1 MTHSRILVLDGETT
15 QALACVRALGR
26 VGHTVFV
33 AGVGHRPLAA
43 WSRYCRERFRL
54 GDETLGEFGRLRAL
68 ARANGVQVVLPQT
81 ERSCMLCNLE
91 REAWEE
97 LGIVVGCG
105 PEDLVW
111 GAFDKART
119 LQLAEGC
126 GVRVPPQHVPES
138 LEDGRAAAQA
148 IGYPVVVKPRFS
160 HFWHGGRFASGTGSR
175 YARDAAELEARMLEC
190 RQDTFWP
197 LIQGFVPGS
206 GKGVFALCDHG
217 RPLAWFAHE
226 RLRDVR
232 PSGSGSSLRRSVPL
246 DPRLHRPA
254 ARLLAELGWHGPAM
268 VEFRDDG
275 TSEPCVLE
283 VNGRFWGS
291 LELAIASGI
300 DFPNLWVRLLRGE
313 RVEPQAEYATGVT
326 LRWLWGDVK
335 RMLHIV
341 RGRPR
346 GYTGT
351 YPTVLEGLREVVGPQ
366 PPGTRSETWNADD
379 RWPAVGEW
387 VQGIGQLVSRNGH
400 HGTTGASV
408 ETASTNGGR
417 TRPLRVF
424 MITSGWPQPGQ
435 PQTTHFI
442 KRQAEFLRAAGV
454 HVDVFHFKG
463 ERRPWNYVLAWFRAR
478 RRLALGRYDLVHAQF
493 GQSGLLAL
501 PKTMPLVVTYRGTDL
516 LGIVGQGGKHTRAG
530 RVLQWMTRRV
540 AKRADAVIVVSEHM
554 KHHLPAGVPATVLPS
569 GLDLTLFRPIPQDV
583 ARTHLGL
590 APDRRLVLFAGNP
603 ALPRKRYELARR
615 AVELV
620 GGMPAAELIV
630 AWAVPHADMPY
641 LMSACDALVFTSMQ
655 EGSPNVVKEALAC
668 NLPVVSVA
676 VGDVPERLRDID
688 GCELCADDRVETI
701 AAALERVL
709 ARGQRIAGR
718 ERVVQLDETALTR
731 QVIEL
736 YHAVLQRTPKGV
748 YAESMRSFT
757 GAVPH
762 VS

>member
-1 MTHSRILVLDGETT
+1 VTRL
-15 QALACVRALGR
+15 ALAWIALS
-26 VGHTVFV
+26 
-33 AGVGHRPLAA
+33 A
-43 WSRYCRERFRL
+43 S
-54 GDETLGEFGRLRAL
+54 
-68 ARANGVQVVLPQT
+68 
-81 ERSCMLCNLE
+81 
-91 REAWEE
+91 
-97 LGIVVGCG
+97 VVGCG

-119 LQLAEGC
+119 LQLAQGC
-126 GVRVPPQHVPES
+126 GVRVPPHHVPES

-160 HFWHGGRFASGTGSR
+160 HFWRGGRFTSGEGSR
-175 YARDAAELEARMLEC
+175 YARDAAELEAKMLEC

-197 LIQGFVPGS
+197 LIQGFVPGQ

-217 RPLAWFAHE
+217 QPLTWFAHE

-254 ARLLAELGWHGPAM
+254 ARLLAQLGWHGPAM

-275 TSEPCVLE
+275 TSEPWLLE

-326 LRWLWGDVK
+326 RRWLWGDFR

-346 GYTGT
+346 GYTGA
-351 YPTVLEGLREVVGPQ
+351 YPTVLEGVREVLGPQ
-366 PPGTRSETWNADD
+366 PPGTRSETWHSDD
-379 RWPAVGEW
+379 RWPALGEW
-387 VQGIGQLVSRNGH
+387 VQGIGQLLSRHGH
-400 HGTTGASV
+400 HR
-408 ETASTNGGR
+408 TAVTP
-417 TRPLRVF
+417 TEPVAPRVF

-463 ERRPWNYVLAWFRAR
+463 ERRPWNYLLAWFRAR
-478 RRLALGRYDLVHAQF
+478 RRLASGRYDLVHAQF

-501 PKTMPLVVTYRGTDL
+501 PKTLPMVVTYRGSDL

-530 RVLQWMTRRV
+530 RFLQWMTRRV

-554 KHHLPAGVPATVLPS
+554 KHHLPPGVPATVLPS
-569 GLDLTLFRPIPQDV
+569 GLDLALFRPIPQDV

-603 ALPRKRYELARR
+603 AVPRKRYELARR

-620 GGMPAAELIV
+620 AGTPAAELIV
-630 AWAVPHADMPY
+630 AWAVPHTDMPY

-676 VGDVPERLRDID
+676 VGDVRDRLRGID
-688 GCELCADDRVETI
+688 GCELCADDRAETI

-736 YHAVLQRTPKGV
+736 YHTVLQRAAKSVSAP
-748 YAESMRSFT
+748 SMHALT

-762 VS
+762 AR